1 MIVNN
6 MYLTSSETKSLLA
19 VLQALNGEEDLE
31 VRRARA
37 GQRLLDLL
45 QADYFASYEW
55 SEEHRRFENRVS
67 VNMSDANLHRYEAYF
82 QFRDPITRPMQRMRR
97 AVSVNQVMDHR
108 DFLRTEFYNDFLALD
123 GLYYGVNLHVF
134 AGDCPVADWRIWR
147 SRRRDNFGQRSLEML
162 NLLGPH
168 LLNATRIARLLS
180 ERRGATK
187 EFTVA
192 TLRSS
197 TGLSDREAQ
206 IAFHAALG
214 KADREI
220 AAVLFV
226 SIATVRT
233 HLRHIYRKLG
243 VSNRSSMCRRLSDTL
258 ESEPPAGLP
267 RDS

>member
-1 MIVNN
+1 
-6 MYLTSSETKSLLA
+6 MYLTSNETKSLLA
-19 VLQALNGEEDLE
+19 VPQALNGEEDLE

-37 GQRLLDLL
+37 GHRLLDLL

-55 SEEHRRFENRVS
+55 SEERRRFENRAS

-82 QFRDPITRPMQRMRR
+82 QFRDPITRPMQRLRR

-108 DFLRTEFYNDFLALD
+108 DFLRTEFYNDFLSRD

-134 AGDCPVADWRIWR
+134 DGDSPVADWRIWR
-147 SRRRDNFGQRSLEML
+147 SRRHENFGQRSLEIL

-187 EFTVA
+187 QFTVA
-192 TLRSS
+192 TVRST

-206 IAFHAALG
+206 IAYHAALG

-226 SIATVRT
+226 SLATVRT
-233 HLRHIYRKLG
+233 HLRHIYRKLE
-243 VSNRSSMCRRLSDTL
+243 VSNRSSMCRRIADMLDST
-258 ESEPPAGLP
+258 PPGNRAG
-267 RDS
+267 DS